1 MKKRT
6 FSSKLFLILGTAV
19 VVGFSGCTDNDY
31 DFNEIDTTIGIGGDG
46 LEIPSLSTEIIP
58 LKDVLELEDNGSVV
72 EDEVTGDYVFRQ
84 DGADVAPVHP
94 FIDKITVA
102 EQTSVSN
109 DVELVFSS
117 PSGSRRRSRA
127 TRAAGESLVA
137 DGWLQAFSYEGSQ
150 PKEVVDLSVAEV
162 GSTISLNIDF
172 SDVKSVVSQFDQIV
186 ISLPAFMTLSNVK
199 SAGHTL
205 NVNGSILT
213 LNNVSTSSNLS
224 ITANVTALNFKE
236 KDTTYGSLSLSGG
249 KINMDGKVYI
259 KAVAS
264 SVNAGAETTTGKKIS
279 SKMTMSSFIVNA
291 ATGKFN
297 PEIALSD
304 LGNIKVNGIPDFLQ
318 GGNVVVD
325 LYNPQIKLT
334 ITSDMEVPGTLDGV
348 IKSFKNGQLL
358 ATVNVNNIP
367 IDANKTS
374 TICICRRAEGVNGFD
389 HVLTNDNLSKLIE
402 TIPDNI
408 TFSASASADSKNNYR
423 FELGRNYTVQPA
435 YKVDAP
441 IAFGENA
448 NIEYRDTLDGWN
460 DDIKDF
466 ELAEGSYI
474 NMDASIK
481 NCVPAY
487 MTVTAVPVDA
497 GGNAISSDELSIDVE
512 GTVEASKDGIAETTS
527 PVNIKI
533 SQKKKGAMK
542 KLDGIV
548 FVVSGKANGGNGA
561 VTGITLNANKHTLK
575 VEEIKIKL
583 VGKLIGNFN

>member
-408 TFSASASADSKNNYR
+408 TFSASASADGKNNYR

-481 NCVPAY
+481 SCVPAY

>member
-162 GSTISLNIDF
+162 ASTISLNIDF

-297 PEIALSD
+297 PDIALSD

-481 NCVPAY
+481 SCVPAY

>member
-224 ITANVTALNFKE
+224 ITASVTALNFKE

-481 NCVPAY
+481 SCVPAY